1 MGKSVADQIQEV
13 REKALACRECEE
25 LVRTRTQVVFGHGNP
40 EANLVF
46 VGEAPGENE
55 DARGVPFVGRAGQLL
70 DEILEENELS
80 RDEIWITNVVKCRPT
95 TMSAETGRLSNR
107 APRVGE
113 VRACQ
118 KWIDSELSIINPTVV
133 VCLGGPSAS
142 LIIHKGFKMTEE
154 RGEWFLDSMYAP
166 FVIAAYHPAY
176 VLRMHGDSHDRAREF
191 LSADIAA
198 AKKKSIEEKGQPKMT
213 LF

>member
-1 MGKSVADQIQEV
+1 MEEKIQEV
-13 REKALACRECEE
+13 REKAIVCRDCEE
-25 LVRTRTQVVFGHGNP
+25 LVETRTQVVFGAGNP
-40 EANLVF
+40 EADLVF

-70 DEILEENELS
+70 DEVLKENELS
-80 RDEIWITNVVKCRPT
+80 REDIWITNIVKCRPT
-95 TMSAETGRLSNR
+95 KMSDAGRLGNR

-113 VRACQ
+113 IRACQ
-118 KWIDSELSIINPTVV
+118 KWLDAELSVIDPTVI

-142 LIIHKGFKMTEE
+142 VIIHKSFKMTQE
-154 RGEWFLDSMYAP
+154 RGEWFTDSMYAP
-166 FVIAAYHPAY
+166 FVIATYHPAY
-176 VLRMHGDSHDRAREF
+176 VLRLHGDSYDRARE
-191 LSADIAA
+191 LLVADIAE